1 MVGLAFLI
9 GNLNREHG
17 GAQQLL
23 FDLCSRL
30 PADFDATVFYMF
42 GDATFQEAF
51 EREGVTVVDVGAQS
65 NYDLRAFARLV
76 ARLRDLSPDVLQTNS
91 TISGVWGRVAGS
103 LAGVPAVVS
112 VEHNV
117 HDSYRPFAR
126 YANGVTLPLADC
138 AVGVSESVT
147 DSLFPRR
154 LLATAGTERRTVHN
168 GVDVERIEATFDDSG
183 DIFEARTGLD
193 AETPILGTVGRL
205 SEQKGFD
212 VLLEAF
218 PAVRSRVSD
227 VQLVVVG
234 GGPDRSALE
243 SKAASLGVADAV
255 VFTGYVPSVFPLLPH
270 FDVAAFPS
278 RWEGFGLVAAEAM
291 VAKRPVVASDVPAL
305 REVVDEAGVLVPPE
319 NPNALGAAI
328 ASLFEE
334 PTRRD
339 RLGEAGYR
347 RVTSEFSID
356 RTVEEYVSL
365 YREVSEQ

>member
-23 FDLCSRL
+23 FDLCCRL
-30 PADFDATVFYMF
+30 PEDFEATVFHMF
-42 GDATFQEAF
+42 GEGTFREDF
-51 EREGVTVVDVGAQS
+51 EREGVTVVDVGARS

-126 YANGVTLPLADC
+126 YANGLTLPLADC

-147 DSLFPRR
+147 DSLFPAR
-154 LLATAGTERRTVHN
+154 LVAAGGTERRTIHN
-168 GVDVERIEATFDDSG
+168 GINVERIEGKFINSADTF
-183 DIFEARTGLD
+183 EERTGLD
-193 AETPILGTVGRL
+193 VDTPVVGTVGRL

-212 VLLEAF
+212 VLLDAF
-218 PAVRSRVSD
+218 PAVRSRIPD

-234 GGPDRSALE
+234 GGPARSALE
-243 SKAASLGVADAV
+243 SRAASLGVADDV
-255 VFTGYVPSVFPLLPH
+255 VFTGYVPSVYPLLPG

-291 VAKRPVVASDVPAL
+291 VAKRPVVASDVPAF
-305 REVVDEAGVLVPPE
+305 REVVDDAGDLVPPE
-319 NPNALGAAI
+319 DPSALAAAI
-328 ASLFEE
+328 GSLFEDAA
-334 PTRRD
+334 RRD

-347 RVTSEFSID
+347 RVTSEFPIE
-356 RTVEEYVSL
+356 RTVEAYVSL
-365 YREVSEQ
+365 YHELIEA

>member
-1 MVGLAFLI
+1 MVALAFLI

-30 PADFDATVFYMF
+30 PHDFDATVFYMF
-42 GDATFQEAF
+42 GEATFREDF
-51 EREGVTVVDVGAQS
+51 EQEGVTVVDIGAQS

-76 ARLRDLSPDVLQTNS
+76 ARLRDFAPDIIQTNS

-103 LAGVPAVVS
+103 LAGVPVVVS

-126 YANGVTLPLADC
+126 YANGLTLPLADC
-138 AVGVSESVT
+138 AVGVSESVSE
-147 DSLFPRR
+147 SLFPRR
-154 LLATAGTERRTVHN
+154 LLAAAGTERRMIHN
-168 GVDVERIEATFDDSG
+168 GVDIKRIEAAFDGSAEA
-183 DIFEARTGLD
+183 FEARTGLNPE
-193 AETPILGTVGRL
+193 ASVLGTVGRL

-243 SKAASLGVADAV
+243 AKASSLGVADAV

-270 FDVAAFPS
+270 FDVATFPS

-291 VAKRPVVASDVPAL
+291 VAKRPVVASDIPAL

-319 NPNALGAAI
+319 KPNALGAAI

-334 PTRRD
+334 PSRRD
-339 RLGEAGYR
+339 RLGKAGYC
-347 RVTSEFSID
+347 RVTSEFSIE

-365 YREVSEQ
+365 YRELVKQ